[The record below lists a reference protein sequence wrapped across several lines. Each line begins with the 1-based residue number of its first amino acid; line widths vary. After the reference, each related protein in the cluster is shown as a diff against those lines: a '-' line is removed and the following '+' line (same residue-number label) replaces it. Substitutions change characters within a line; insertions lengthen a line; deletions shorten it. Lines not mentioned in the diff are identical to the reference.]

1 MILGSWVR
9 DVGLL
14 ASIAL
19 PFFNLPLM
27 FGIVKRRSSKDISI
41 SWALGVWTCLLLIL
55 PTALTSV
62 DMVFQVFSCLNLILF
77 SGVVA
82 LVLYYR
88 QRE

>member
-1 MILGSWVR
+1 MLLGSWVR

-14 ASIAL
+14 ASIVL

-27 FGIVKRRSSKDISI
+27 FRIVKRRSSKDISI
-41 SWALGVWTCLLLIL
+41 SWALGVWICLLLIL

-62 DMVFQVFSCLNLILF
+62 DLVFQIFSCLNLILF

-88 QRE
+88 

>member
-14 ASIAL
+14 ASIVL

-27 FGIVKRRSSKDISI
+27 FRIIKRRSSKDISI
-41 SWALGVWTCLLLIL
+41 SWALGVWICLFLIL
-55 PTALTSV
+55 PTALASTDS
-62 DMVFQVFSCLNLILF
+62 VFQIFSILNFVFF

-88 QRE
+88 

>member
-1 MILGSWVR
+1 MLLGSWVR

-14 ASIAL
+14 ASIVL

-27 FGIVKRRSSKDISI
+27 FRIIKRRSSKDISI
-41 SWALGVWTCLLLIL
+41 SWALGVWICLLLIL

-62 DMVFQVFSCLNLILF
+62 DMVFQVFSCLNLVLF

-88 QRE
+88 QN